1 MLSII
6 SLGAIPIMAAG
17 AMTASAT
24 MAAGGL
30 VGGAATMAAGGVM
43 GTFRLAKDS
52 VQALYNDHT
61 FFCINSEY
69 GGLFQ

>member
-30 VGGAATMAAGGVM
+30 VGGAATMAAGGH
-43 GTFRLAKDS
+43 LD
-52 VQALYNDHT
+52 
-61 FFCINSEY
+61 
-69 GGLFQ
+69 